1 VDSTQEVIDNTA
13 AHRFEI
19 HDGGAIAF
27 LTYRN
32 NGDAIEYLHSETPPE
47 LRGRGYAGAL
57 AKFAL
62 DRDKAAGRKVIP
74 TCPFVK
80 TYIERHPEYA
90 PLVLAKK

>member
-1 VDSTQEVIDNTA
+1 VDSAQEVIDNTA

-19 HDGGAIAF
+19 HDGGAVAF
-27 LTYRN
+27 LDYRMHS
-32 NGDAIEYLHSETPPE
+32 DAIEYLHSETPPE

-90 PLVLAKK
+90 PLILAKK

>member
-1 VDSTQEVIDNTA
+1 VESAQEVIDNTA
-13 AHRFEI
+13 AHRLEI

-27 LTYRN
+27 LTYRMH
-32 NGDAIEYLHSETPPE
+32 GDAIEYQHSETPPE

-57 AKFAL
+57 AKFGL

-90 PLVLAKK
+90 SLVLTK